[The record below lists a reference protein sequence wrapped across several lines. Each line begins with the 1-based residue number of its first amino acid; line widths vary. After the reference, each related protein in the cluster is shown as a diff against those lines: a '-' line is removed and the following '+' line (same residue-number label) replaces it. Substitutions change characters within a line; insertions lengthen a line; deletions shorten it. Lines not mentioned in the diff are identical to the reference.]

1 MWYNNITRHKDVPCY
16 IALYVTFIYECT
28 IVYSTCYATY
38 ALYHTCFSYA
48 DSIVIITWY
57 VWKRYIAAPKMPD
70 VMLGTATVGTVGL
83 IARLN
88 WVSSTG
94 WPGPAWPETIQRAF
108 RALRRLLGIRDSE
121 SERRARFQLLKM
133 PVQVVSTRTR
143 GTDWSLWHRWW
154 LAFKVALWLRQWAAW
169 RRHSVIRWQWQLSSG
184 TWPRTVA
191 IQVSAVCLWMWC
203 HI

>member
-1 MWYNNITRHKDVPCY
+1 M
-16 IALYVTFIYECT
+16 TFIYECT

-48 DSIVIITWY
+48 NSIVIITWY
-57 VWKRYIAAPKMPD
+57 VWKRYIAVPKMPD

-88 WVSSTG
+88 GVSSTG

-154 LAFKVALWLRQWAAW
+154 LAFKVALWPAAVAALVRDVDQD
-169 RRHSVIRWQWQLSSG
+169 RRHSKFQQRALECDVTSRLENRRQQLLTNADNIRHECLSNSK
-184 TWPRTVA
+184 TQFW
-191 IQVSAVCLWMWC
+191 I
-203 HI
+203 